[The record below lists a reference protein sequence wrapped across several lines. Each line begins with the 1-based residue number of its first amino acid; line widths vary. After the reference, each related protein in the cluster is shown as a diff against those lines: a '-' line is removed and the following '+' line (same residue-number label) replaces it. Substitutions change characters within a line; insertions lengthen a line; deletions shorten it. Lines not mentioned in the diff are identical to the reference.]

1 MGVRTCRL
9 GSSIVGV
16 LAATVG
22 AAVAG
27 PSALAADP
35 PTVVSVAGL
44 PGTGIVDPGLLIQG
58 AATGADLRLTV
69 NTDGSQLRVTP
80 VDRASG
86 SINPVAPCV
95 KILST
100 GAASCPTARMG
111 TVLAVMGGADDRV
124 DASAV
129 SSLQVILRGGGGNDT
144 LVGGPVALAFASGS
158 LRSVTRLEGQ
168 EGNDILRAAAAG
180 TSRTELQGGN
190 GNDQLLGGPGVDVLE
205 GGAGGDLID
214 GGGGADF
221 TSYADSAL
229 LSQRQQPV
237 TVTLGDALC
246 NDGGTIDQAPTNV
259 AAVPGCSANGVDRDL
274 IRNTESVTGG
284 GGADDLTGGPGAG
297 VINGFPGAD
306 RIEGGPA
313 ADTLLGTNGNDTLFA
328 RDSLADVLVE
338 CTRSFDFTGAPGTR
352 AVVDE
357 LDPVENCITV
367 ERGGPGTAGPI
378 GVPTPIPPPPAIG
391 EPIATPE
398 TPPLIPATPVE
409 PSVPATEPPGATG
422 AGGGDDG
429 KTPPQLQIISPG
441 ATLDKSGRIGLRV
454 RCVYKAKACAGT
466 ITVKAR
472 AAATAR
478 RKGKKARLRKGQSLG
493 SAGVSIPWG
502 VSKATPVKLNRAA
515 STFLKTS
522 RKPLTVT
529 VTVRAR
535 DSAFPTGA
543 VATVTASVR
552 IAARR

>member
-1 MGVRTCRL
+1 M
-9 GSSIVGV
+9 
-16 LAATVG
+16 
-22 AAVAG
+22 
-27 PSALAADP
+27 
-35 PTVVSVAGL
+35 
-44 PGTGIVDPGLLIQG
+44 
-58 AATGADLRLTV
+58 
-69 NTDGSQLRVTP
+69 
-80 VDRASG
+80 
-86 SINPVAPCV
+86 
-95 KILST
+95 
-100 GAASCPTARMG
+100 
-111 TVLAVMGGADDRV
+111 
-124 DASAV
+124 
-129 SSLQVILRGGGGNDT
+129 
-144 LVGGPVALAFASGS
+144 
-158 LRSVTRLEGQ
+158 
-168 EGNDILRAAAAG
+168 
-180 TSRTELQGGN
+180 
-190 GNDQLLGGPGVDVLE
+190 
-205 GGAGGDLID
+205 
-214 GGGGADF
+214 
-221 TSYADSAL
+221 
-229 LSQRQQPV
+229 
-237 TVTLGDALC
+237 
-246 NDGGTIDQAPTNV
+246 
-259 AAVPGCSANGVDRDL
+259 
-274 IRNTESVTGG
+274 TGG
-284 GGADDLTGGPGAG
+284 GGADDLPGGPGAG

-391 EPIATPE
+391 EPIATRD
-398 TPPLIPATPVE
+398 PATDPCH
-409 PSVPATEPPGATG
+409 PGRAERRRRTARSDG
-422 AGGGDDG
+422 RRRRDDG
-429 KTPPQLQIISPG
+429 KTPPQLQIINPG

-478 RKGKKARLRKGQSLG
+478 RKGKKAKLRKGQSLG